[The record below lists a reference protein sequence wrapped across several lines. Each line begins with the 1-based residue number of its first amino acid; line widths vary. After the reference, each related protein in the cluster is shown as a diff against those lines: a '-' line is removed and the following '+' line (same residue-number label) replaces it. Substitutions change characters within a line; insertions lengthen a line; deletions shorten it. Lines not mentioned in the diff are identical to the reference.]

1 MRRRGFLQSFF
12 GGALCL
18 PLRLGAAETPTEQT
32 AHFAHGVASGDP
44 FADSI
49 ILWTRISGVV
59 DNSIE
64 VHWKV
69 ARDVAMQRVLRS
81 GKFSTGA
88 FRDYTV
94 KVDAEG
100 LPAATDLYYQFEI
113 AGEEGNA
120 RRSPIGRTRTLPAG
134 PVASATLAVVSC
146 ANYPAGYF
154 HVYREIA
161 QQENLAAVVHLG
173 DYLYEYGLG
182 EYATERATALGREPD
197 PQGET
202 ITLSDLRRRHAQY
215 KTDPDLQAMH
225 AAHPMIAVWDDHE
238 FCNDAWRD
246 GAQNQQANEGS
257 WPERRDAAI
266 QAWLEWMPVRAS
278 HEREA
283 TRIFRKFDFGD
294 LCSLLMLDTRL
305 YGRDQQPDVGDEV
318 SKQSIETAMR
328 DPSRGLLGEEQS
340 AWMRKALAGWTRW
353 QLIGQQVMVSPT
365 LSPELEPL
373 LDSERESMLSAEQL
387 QYYIEMSKGNPP
399 MLLDTWNGYPVA
411 RERFLQDIAKHA
423 QNPVVL
429 SGDLHTSM
437 AGNLF
442 VSDRKDPV
450 AVEFMTGSVSSP
462 GFAEYL
468 PEIRP
473 GAVRDATLELNP
485 SLVYMETDRRGWLRL
500 TLDHEKC
507 TGEWQL
513 LSGVHEK
520 EYTVSTD
527 QRLFVRAGQIDRG
540 LQVA

>member
-1 MRRRGFLQSFF
+1 
-12 GGALCL
+12 
-18 PLRLGAAETPTEQT
+18 
-32 AHFAHGVASGDP
+32 
-44 FADSI
+44 
-49 ILWTRISGVV
+49 
-59 DNSIE
+59 
-64 VHWKV
+64 
-69 ARDVAMQRVLRS
+69 
-81 GKFSTGA
+81 
-88 FRDYTV
+88 
-94 KVDAEG
+94 
-100 LPAATDLYYQFEI
+100 
-113 AGEEGNA
+113 
-120 RRSPIGRTRTLPAG
+120 
-134 PVASATLAVVSC
+134 
-146 ANYPAGYF
+146 
-154 HVYREIA
+154 
-161 QQENLAAVVHLG
+161 
-173 DYLYEYGLG
+173 
-182 EYATERATALGREPD
+182 
-197 PQGET
+197 
-202 ITLSDLRRRHAQY
+202 
-215 KTDPDLQAMH
+215 
-225 AAHPMIAVWDDHE
+225 
-238 FCNDAWRD
+238 
-246 GAQNQQANEGS
+246 
-257 WPERRDAAI
+257 
-266 QAWLEWMPVRAS
+266 
-278 HEREA
+278 
-283 TRIFRKFDFGD
+283 
-294 LCSLLMLDTRL
+294 
-305 YGRDQQPDVGDEV
+305 
-318 SKQSIETAMR
+318 
-328 DPSRGLLGEEQS
+328 
-340 AWMRKALAGWTRW
+340 MRKALAGWTRW